1 MVKDDVLAWI
11 YQRDNTA
18 NRLTDR
24 GFAQIRTGEYRSL
37 AKAKKMAKEAAE
49 VAGVEVKTSDKGSYL
64 LVTVK

>member
-1 MVKDDVLAWI
+1 MGKDDAVVWI

-18 NRLTDR
+18 ERLTER
-24 GFAQIRTGEYRSL
+24 GSAQIRTGEYRSV